1 MPTPFSPAYF
11 QFFRELAAHNDKP
24 WFEANRARF
33 EADVRGPLVDFVLA
47 LREPVAAISPHIVV
61 DPRPNGGSIFRIF
74 RDTRFSADKTPYK
87 THGALQLRHAAG
99 KDVHAPGFYVH
110 LGPGE
115 VIVGAGLWRPEP
127 EVLTKLRARIQAEP
141 AAWTEVKAS
150 LGGRSLG
157 GESLKRPPAGVPAD
171 HPHLDDLK
179 RKDFVL
185 MAELPEAAALDA
197 GFLDRVVGEF
207 RAAVPLMR
215 FLCGAQ
221 RLPF

>member
-1 MPTPFSPAYF
+1 MPSPFSPAYF
-11 QFFRELAAHNDKP
+11 QFFRDLAAHNDKA
-24 WFEANRARF
+24 WFDANRARF
-33 EADVRGPLVDFVLA
+33 EGEVRAPLLA
-47 LREPVAAISPHIVV
+47 LVNAVKEPMAAISPHIVV
-61 DPRPNGGSIFRIF
+61 DPRPNGGSLFRIF

-87 THGALQLRHAAG
+87 THGAAQFRHAAG

-115 VIVGAGLWRPEP
+115 VFVGAGLWRPEP
-127 EVLTKLRARIQAEP
+127 AVLTKLRAAIQAEP
-141 AAWTEVKAS
+141 AAWAEVKGQ
-150 LGGRSLG
+150 LGARRLG

-171 HPHLDDLK
+171 HPHLEDLK

-185 MAELPEAAALDA
+185 IAELAEVDALAPD
-197 GFLDRVVGEF
+197 FVERVLGEF

-221 RLPF
+221 GLGF